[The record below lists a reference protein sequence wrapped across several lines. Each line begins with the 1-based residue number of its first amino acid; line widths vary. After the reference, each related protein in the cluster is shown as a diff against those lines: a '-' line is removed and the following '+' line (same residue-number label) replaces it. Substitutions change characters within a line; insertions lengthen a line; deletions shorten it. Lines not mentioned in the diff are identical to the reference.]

1 MLDGLELMH
10 ILLGHPDIDLRVD
23 IAGYLLDIQDVRY
36 SPERGAVVLLL
47 HPHDVSEVLSSGGRA
62 INDSAKD

>member
-10 ILLGHPDIDLRVD
+10 IMLGHPDIDLRVD
-23 IAGYLLDIQDVRY
+23 VGGYLLDIQDVRY

-47 HPHDVSEVLSSGGRA
+47 HPNDIREVLSSRRRA
-62 INDSAKD
+62 INDSARD